1 VGEFTSGESIKQKQ
15 GKVIAFGP
23 IPSRR
28 LGYSIGINHIPP
40 KHCTYACVYCQVGRT
55 SHLQVSRRAFYPVS
69 QIIDEVG
76 KKIAESD
83 SINHPIDYLT
93 LVPDGEPT
101 LDINLAELIAELKV
115 YRLPIAVI
123 SNASLIDRED
133 VQDGLLF
140 ADWVSLKVDAIGE
153 DDWRK
158 INRPHHHLSLPSIL
172 KNILK
177 FRNRFHGEL
186 VTETMLVADVNDS
199 DEAIQKLASFLLK
212 LQPFKSYLSIP
223 TRPPSETWVHPPDPS
238 TLQKILTVL
247 SDELSFIDVLFEA
260 EALDFIST
268 GIISEDILGITAVH
282 PLREEALKDMLRRSG
297 KDWSVVDQLIAS
309 NKLICI
315 HYRDERFYM
324 RCAPGRD
331 SS

>member
-1 VGEFTSGESIKQKQ
+1 
-15 GKVIAFGP
+15 
-23 IPSRR
+23 
-28 LGYSIGINHIPP
+28 
-40 KHCTYACVYCQVGRT
+40 
-55 SHLQVSRRAFYPVS
+55 
-69 QIIDEVG
+69 
-76 KKIAESD
+76 
-83 SINHPIDYLT
+83 
-93 LVPDGEPT
+93 
-101 LDINLAELIAELKV
+101 
-115 YRLPIAVI
+115 
-123 SNASLIDRED
+123 
-133 VQDGLLF
+133 
-140 ADWVSLKVDAIGE
+140 
-153 DDWRK
+153 
-158 INRPHHHLSLPSIL
+158 
-172 KNILK
+172 
-177 FRNRFHGEL
+177 
-186 VTETMLVADVNDS
+186 
-199 DEAIQKLASFLLK
+199 
-212 LQPFKSYLSIP
+212 
-223 TRPPSETWVHPPDPS
+223 VHPPDPS